1 MRLPPHVRARGST
14 AAGFTLIELLVVI
27 AIIAILAALIVPSM
41 LEARKNAKCRQGL
54 TDLSKKITKA
64 IKSLKDYRDGAKT
77 LAQALVDVKAVC
89 DKFKALKDNGCYK
102 KGRSSTT
109 DTLLAELD
117 AKVKILKAELTGADL
132 AALNTATANCP

>member
-1 MRLPPHVRARGST
+1 MRLPPHVRARHSG

-27 AIIAILAALIVPSM
+27 AIIGILAALVVPTLIS
-41 LEARKNAKCRQGL
+41 ARKNSKCRQGL
-54 TDLSKKITKA
+54 TDLAAKIRTA
-64 IKSLKDYRDGAKT
+64 LASLNDYRSGAKT

-109 DTLLAELD
+109 DALLAQLD
-117 AKVKILKAELTGADL
+117 AKVKVLKEELTGADL
-132 AALNTATANCP
+132 TALNTATANCP